1 MRGLSQYEDFAV
13 FDTPP
18 SSGINSFVI
27 SDANGLYYGRLTTAT
42 LAIFASKCL
51 MQSPFNQKEKEEEK
65 DQRWSQSLPLS
76 L

>member
-1 MRGLSQYEDFAV
+1 MHHVFREANFYFNTLAMRRLSQYEDFAV

-42 LAIFASKCL
+42 LAIFAS
-51 MQSPFNQKEKEEEK
+51 
-65 DQRWSQSLPLS
+65 
-76 L
+76 